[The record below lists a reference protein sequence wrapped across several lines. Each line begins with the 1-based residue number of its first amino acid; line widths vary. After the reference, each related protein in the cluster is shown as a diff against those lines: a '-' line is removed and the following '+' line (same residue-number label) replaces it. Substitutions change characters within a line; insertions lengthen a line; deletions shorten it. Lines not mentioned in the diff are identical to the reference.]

1 MFDSIFDH
9 IKLLVKG
16 LILRF
21 NLAGEVKSY
30 ISTNQFG
37 ASDGI
42 TSKKTLLGLNKFRQG
57 FIIYNNSNNSIRI
70 AFSSNAADLYNFTVE
85 IGAHSDWI
93 YIPTAGAYRGEIT
106 FNPSVSGSGMIIVT
120 ELVNELNTEVD
131 L

>member
-1 MFDSIFDH
+1 MFESIFDH

-21 NLAGEVKSY
+21 NLAGEVKAY
-30 ISTNQFG
+30 ISTNQFF
-37 ASDGI
+37 ATDGI
-42 TSKKTLLGLNKFRQG
+42 ASKKTLLGANKYRQG
-57 FIIYNNSNNSIRI
+57 FIIYNNSNNSIRV
-70 AFSSNAADLYNFTVE
+70 AFSANAATEYNFSVE

-93 YIPTAGAYRGEIT
+93 YIPTVGAYTGEIT
-106 FNPSVSGSGMIIVT
+106 FNPSVSGSGMVSVT